1 MSAAP
6 SPADRATQRL
16 LSDEKGIGA
25 IWLAVGITLFMAFA
39 GMSVDLGNWYLTRTE
54 VQTATDA
61 AALAGSALLPADT
74 KAAGDEARRVAAN
87 HGFPSDLVEIEIID
101 GSIMRVKITGEA
113 ENFFLPAIGL
123 GQTQTISATAL
134 AEYEGNVA
142 MGSPENAIGN
152 DPESGGVQPDFTL
165 GVEGPGYTKVN
176 GDRFQPNNCGSSS
189 VSYCDSSASG
199 IENQE
204 FDSNGYFFAVNVE
217 SASGQDLVFDVYD
230 PAYVT
235 GNNDNNNDRNC
246 DNFLPSTSQR
256 ANLEDLTD
264 DGADYVGYDGGIIP
278 EHYYNDTD
286 VTVSKVD
293 ATDRYVDGRTV
304 WCVGDSNGGS
314 NPVDTTII
322 VREPDDTPWNPLDNP
337 AITQIGCRPN
347 TFGYHRVD
355 TSDDGDG
362 TASIYQLLDP
372 TNTTW
377 QGQGQWKVELED
389 PPVWTLAEVYRRWVT
404 VCRVPGAFVERGKY
418 LIQITT
424 SHSTVNPE
432 AYDPLEDGSG
442 LNALSV
448 RAGFD
453 NGTGTL
459 TTNSGNVTVHAEG
472 HLPIFANS
480 DSANPEFHLARVL
493 EVSRDRTLTV
503 EIFDIGD
510 AGSLDMQVIPPAD
523 SNMSVFTGCAFD
535 LEGVSPTPNANASDC
550 SIATTSDYNGRVLLI
565 QVPLPDSYECDETVS
580 TGCWVKLR
588 MNGSDIHDFTT
599 WSAYISGDPVR
610 LIE

>member
-1 MSAAP
+1 MMTSP
-6 SPADRATQRL
+6 SSTRVTRSDDR
-16 LSDEKGIGA
+16 GVGA
-25 IWLAVGITLFMAFA
+25 IWLAVGMTLFMAFA
-39 GMSVDLGNWYLTRTE
+39 GMAVDLGNWYLTRTE

-87 HGFPSDLVEIEIID
+87 HGFPSDRVEIEIID
-101 GSIMRVKITGEA
+101 GSIMRVRITGEA
-113 ENFFLPAIGL
+113 DNFFLPAIGF
-123 GQTQTISATAL
+123 GQTQVVSAEAL

-152 DPESGGVQPDFTL
+152 DPESTGVQPDFTL

-176 GDRFQPNNCGSSS
+176 GDRFQPNDCGSNS
-189 VSYCDSSASG
+189 VSYCDSTSG
-199 IENQE
+199 GIQNEE
-204 FDSNGYFFAVNVE
+204 FDSHGYFFAVNV
-217 SASGQDLVFDVYD
+217 AAANGQDLVFDVYD

-235 GNNDNNNDRNC
+235 GNNGNNNDRNC
-246 DNFLPSTSQR
+246 DNFLPSSTQR
-256 ANLEDLTD
+256 SNLEDLTD

-278 EHYYNDTD
+278 EHWYNDTD
-286 VTVSKVD
+286 VTVSKAD
-293 ATDRYVDGRTV
+293 AEERYDDGRTV
-304 WCVGDSNGGS
+304 WCVGDSNGDS

-337 AITQIGCRPN
+337 AITQVNCRPS
-347 TFGYHRVD
+347 TFGYHRLD
-355 TSDDGDG
+355 TSDDTDS
-362 TASIYQLLDP
+362 TASLYQLLDP

-377 QGQGQWKVELED
+377 RGQGQWKVEAED

-404 VCRVPGAFVERGKY
+404 VCRVPGAFVDVGKY
-418 LIQITT
+418 LIQVTT
-424 SHSTVNPE
+424 SHSSVNPE
-432 AYDPLEDGSG
+432 AYDPYEDGSG
-442 LNALSV
+442 LNAFSI

-453 NGTGTL
+453 DGSGTL
-459 TTNSGNVTVHAEG
+459 NTNGGNVTVHAEG

-480 DSANPEFHLARVL
+480 DNANPEFHLARVL

-510 AGSLDMQVIPPAD
+510 AGSLSMTVLPPAD
-523 SNMSVFTGCAFD
+523 SNMSNFSGCEFE
-535 LEGVSPTPNANASDC
+535 LEGHSNTPNTNSSTC
-550 SIATTSDYNGRVLLI
+550 SVTTTGDYNGRVLLI